1 MQQRWGSLA
10 ALTIARAA
18 MGFQFQT
25 VAALAPLLQRDLAL
39 DKTQLGWLIGLY
51 LLPGAAVALPG
62 GLLGKRFGDS
72 RVVIAGLVLMA
83 AGGVG
88 LAVAQS
94 FAQAN
99 AARLVSGIGAVML
112 NVLVTKMVADVFDGK
127 ERLLAMSILIN
138 SWPIGIGIALLV
150 AGPLGAH
157 AGWPWGIASSALF
170 ALIGCVLVATMHRPP
185 RLAVGVREAMRATLA
200 RHEWALLVI
209 ASMPWLLY
217 NAAFQIVLSFLPS
230 LLVERGIGIARAG
243 ILVAVTTAMFVISVQ
258 AGGIVLRRARRPDR
272 ICHLAIAGWCATI
285 VFVAAGSA
293 PLPWLIAGGL
303 IGGLPAAAFVS
314 LPAELLRPE
323 ARNLGMGVFYTIYYA
338 GCALLPTLAGLLYD
352 RAGGA
357 AALVFAAALALSC
370 TPFLW
375 TFRRT
380 TSRLLADAH
389 ARDLI
394 AVRR

>member
-1 MQQRWGSLA
+1 MHRRWRSLA

-83 AGGVG
+83 AGGLG
-88 LAVAQS
+88 LAAAQS

-138 SWPIGIGIALLV
+138 SWPIGIGLALLV
-150 AGPLGAH
+150 VGPLGAH
-157 AGWPWGIASSALF
+157 AGWPWGFASSTLF
-170 ALIGCVLVATMHRPP
+170 ALIGCVLVAAMHRAP
-185 RLAVGVREAMRATLA
+185 RVAAADGEPARAALA
-200 RHEWALLVI
+200 RREWALLVI
-209 ASMPWLLY
+209 ASLPWLLY

-230 LLVERGIGIARAG
+230 LLVERGVGIAGAG
-243 ILVAVTTAMFVISVQ
+243 GLVALTTAMFVVSVQ
-258 AGGIVLRRARRPDR
+258 TGGIVLRRARRPDR

-285 VFVAAGSA
+285 VFLAAGSA
-293 PLPWLIAGGL
+293 PLPWLVAGGL
-303 IGGLPAAAFVS
+303 LGGVPAAAFVS

-338 GCALLPTLAGLLYD
+338 GCALLPTLAGLAYD
-352 RAGGA
+352 RVGGA

-370 TPFLW
+370 VPLVW

-380 TSRLLADAH
+380 TSRTLTDARTP
-389 ARDLI
+389 AI
-394 AVRR
+394 

>member
-1 MQQRWGSLA
+1 MQQRWRSLA

-51 LLPGAAVALPG
+51 LLPGAVVALPG

-72 RVVIAGLVLMA
+72 RVVIAGLGLMA
-83 AGGVG
+83 AGGLG
-88 LAVAQS
+88 LALAHS

-99 AARLVSGIGAVML
+99 AARLASGIGAVML
-112 NVLVTKMVADVFDGK
+112 NVLVTKMIADAFDGK

-157 AGWPWGIASSALF
+157 AGWRWGFASSALF
-170 ALIGCVLVATMHRPP
+170 ALIGCALVAALHRTP
-185 RLAVGVREAMRATLA
+185 RGLAGDGAPARATFA
-200 RHEWALLVI
+200 RREWASLVI

-272 ICHLAIAGWCATI
+272 VCHFAIAGWGATI
-285 VFVAAGSA
+285 VCLAAGSA
-293 PLPWLIAGGL
+293 PLPWLIASGL

-352 RAGGA
+352 HAGGA

-370 TPFLW
+370 APLLW
-375 TFRRT
+375 ACRRT
-380 TSRLLADAH
+380 MARPLADARTP
-389 ARDLI
+389 AI
-394 AVRR
+394 

>member
-1 MQQRWGSLA
+1 MQQRWKSLA

-62 GLLGKRFGDS
+62 GLLGKRFGDT

-88 LAVAQS
+88 LAFAHS

-112 NVLVTKMVADVFDGK
+112 NVLVTKMVADAFDGK

-138 SWPIGIGIALLV
+138 SWPIGIGLALLI

-157 AGWPWGIASSALF
+157 AGWPWGFASSTLF
-170 ALIGCVLVATMHRPP
+170 ALIGGALVAAMHRPP
-185 RLAVGVREAMRATLA
+185 RTAAADAQPARATLA
-200 RHEWALLVI
+200 RDEWGWLVH
-209 ASMPWLLY
+209 ASLPWLLY

-230 LLVERGIGIARAG
+230 LLVERGVGIASAG
-243 ILVAVTTAMFVISVQ
+243 RLVAINTALFVVSVQ
-258 AGGIVLRRARRPDR
+258 AGGIVLRRARVPDR
-272 ICHLAIAGWCATI
+272 ICHLAIVGWCTTI
-285 VFVAAGSA
+285 VFLAVGSA
-293 PLPWLIAGGL
+293 PLPWLIAAGL
-303 IGGLPAAAFVS
+303 LGGLPAAAFVS
-314 LPAELLRPE
+314 LPAERLRPE
-323 ARNLGMGVFYTIYYA
+323 TRNLGMGVFYTIYYA
-338 GCALLPTLAGLLYD
+338 GCAVLPALAGLLYD
-352 RAGGA
+352 RVGGA

-370 TPFLW
+370 APILW
-375 TFRRT
+375 SFRRT
-380 TSRLLADAH
+380 TSNALTDTRAP
-389 ARDLI
+389 AR
-394 AVRR
+394 